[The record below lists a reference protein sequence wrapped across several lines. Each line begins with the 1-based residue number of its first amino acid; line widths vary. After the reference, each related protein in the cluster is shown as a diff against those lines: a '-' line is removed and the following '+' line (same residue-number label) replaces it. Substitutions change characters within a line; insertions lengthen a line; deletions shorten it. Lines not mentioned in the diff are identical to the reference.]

1 MSSVETITSRTRKI
15 RYPQPGEADKYI
27 TIEIPIWSATIANL
41 ISPEILFLSLI
52 EIIGNR
58 FEAGELGPSAGKQ
71 TDPLNKTVQFLE
83 FISQKKE

>member
-1 MSSVETITSRTRKI
+1 MLSVETITSRKRKI
-15 RYPQPGEADKYI
+15 RYPDPNEAEKYL

-52 EIIGNR
+52 EILGNR

-71 TDPLNKTVQFLE
+71 ADPLIKTVHFLR
-83 FISQKKE
+83 FIS